1 MSKKKAMP
9 KILIIDDEA
18 AIRSSLK
25 EILEYEDFQV
35 DEAENGE
42 AGVKAASSTKYD
54 IIFCDIKMPKMDGIE
69 ALDQMVKNEVDAPIV
84 MISGHGTVETAVEAL
99 KKGAYDFIQK
109 PLDLNRI
116 LVTLRNATDQ
126 SALVQETKIL
136 KRKINKTLS
145 SNIIGES
152 EAIKEIKHLIE
163 TVAPTDARV
172 MVTGGNGSGKEMVAR
187 QLHEKSNRAAS
198 PFVEVNCAAIPS
210 ELIESELFGHEKGA
224 FTSAIKQR
232 KGKFEQA
239 DGGTLFLDE
248 IGDMS
253 ASAQAKVLRALQ
265 ENKITRVG
273 GDKDIKV
280 DVRIVAATNKDLR
293 KEIEEGN
300 FREDLY
306 HRLGV
311 IPIHVPLLKD
321 RLDDIPLLAKFF
333 IEQICNEY
341 GNPVKEITDGA
352 LKELQ
357 KGQWTGNIRELRNVI
372 ERLIILCPQS
382 IDAQDVIK
390 YAHLSIA

>member
-42 AGVKAASSTKYD
+42 TGVKAASSTKYD
-54 IIFCDIKMPKMDGIE
+54 IIFCDIKMPKMDGLE
-69 ALDQMVKNEVDAPIV
+69 ALDQMVKNEVDAPII

-145 SNIIGES
+145 SKIIGES
-152 EAIKEIKHLIE
+152 ESIQEIKHLIE

-187 QLHEKSNRAAS
+187 QLHEKSTRAAS

-280 DVRIVAATNKDLR
+280 NVRIIAATNKDLR
-293 KEIEEGN
+293 KEIESGN

-306 HRLGV
+306 HRLSV

-321 RLDDIPLLAKFF
+321 RIDDIPLLASFF

-341 GNPVKEITDGA
+341 GNPVKEITEDA
-352 LKELQ
+352 IKELQ

-372 ERLIILCPQS
+372 ERLIILCPQK

-390 YAHLSIA
+390 YAHLNIA